1 MLFLP
6 KINLWVKKM
15 DDYLE
20 FEKESKTIKSIN
32 LDSFSISELREYLIQ
47 LDNEIL
53 RVKGEIDKKS
63 KTKSQ
68 AEDYFN
74 RKKS

>member
-63 KTKSQ
+63 
-68 AEDYFN
+68 
-74 RKKS
+74 

>member
-1 MLFLP
+1 
-6 KINLWVKKM
+6 M

>member
-1 MLFLP
+1 
-6 KINLWVKKM
+6 M

-20 FEKESKTIKSIN
+20 FEKESKTIKPIN

>member
-74 RKKS
+74 RK